1 MNLDIICCSGC
12 CILSLCWFLSL
23 VSCVACSN
31 PVLRELWG
39 MGSEGPV
46 LVRTGARKRITTVR
60 VETKDPERS
69 TMK

>member
-1 MNLDIICCSGC
+1 
-12 CILSLCWFLSL
+12 
-23 VSCVACSN
+23 
-31 PVLRELWG
+31 

-46 LVRTGARKRITTVR
+46 LVRTGARKRITTIR